1 MDKSCFLNFS
11 YLKKFAAGGR
21 SCSPSCKT
29 DISNRT
35 LENEIK
41 TMESRRRNQ
50 PRSEANSR
58 LTHRPAHT
66 DKNNISKTAN
76 IFSIFAKKNTVGQL
90 IQQSPSKDFL
100 YKRAMG
106 RDNLNALTNRRLQVN
121 SNKVTKKN
129 LVGSLKE
136 NLKVIN
142 SLNQQP
148 KSSSSTN
155 RPLKHSAALSEDLD
169 NEMVTRSLDM
179 YKKEVVR
186 MSETAT
192 VTKLCIFHNERIA
205 EFFIEKSFGKAS
217 NKAGLCPSCAVKLAS
232 KSFPISE
239 ITITLK
245 PKDRTTQ
252 INDIKA
258 EISECE
264 AFFTSKNA
272 ILKSNKFSLQRNFD
286 IQKAKIDKFFMF
298 IFQVVEKKRFLW
310 EENLRQCFLNE
321 KNRIESERQ
330 VINERMVILEKIKID
345 VFENFPKIN
354 DQLKDCDFEAIVA
367 NLESK
372 LDEIKNSS
380 KHISHTPFEFLE
392 KLDIKKT
399 VDTVDKLLEEELASS
414 YQGKYVLEN
423 LNHQNVWN
431 EQQWT
436 IESDGE
442 QDNPHGAYEEMDHF
456 QNVHESLHA
465 IDANIP
471 SIENMMQ
478 IVDEHNVMEQSTKMR
493 QKMIYT
499 DPSSYETNRHFDVN
513 AHGGPRH
520 VVPNFEI

>member
-11 YLKKFAAGGR
+11 YLKKFSVGGR

-29 DISNRT
+29 DVSNRT
-35 LENEIK
+35 LENEVK

-58 LTHRPAHT
+58 LTHKPT
-66 DKNNISKTAN
+66 QIDKNGAQKTTN
-76 IFSIFAKKNTVGQL
+76 IFSVFAKKSTIGQMV
-90 IQQSPSKDFL
+90 QHSPSKDCL
-100 YKRAMG
+100 YKRALG
-106 RDNLNALTNRRLQVN
+106 RENLNVLTSRRLQIN
-121 SNKVTKKN
+121 SSKVAKKN

-142 SLNQQP
+142 SLNSQP
-148 KSSSSTN
+148 KSNSSTN
-155 RPLKHSAALSEDLD
+155 RPIKHSATLSEDMESD
-169 NEMVTRSLDM
+169 MVARSLDL
-179 YKKEVVR
+179 YKKEAIR

-192 VTKLCIFHNERIA
+192 VTKFCIFHNERIA
-205 EFFIEKSFGKAS
+205 EFFIEKPFERAS

-232 KSFPISE
+232 KSFPIAE
-239 ITITLK
+239 ISITLR
-245 PKDRTTQ
+245 PKDRNTQ
-252 INDIKA
+252 INDIRTGIA
-258 EISECE
+258 ECE
-264 AFFTSKNA
+264 AFISSKNA

-298 IFQVVEKKRFLW
+298 VFQVVEKIRFLW

-330 VINERMVILEKIKID
+330 AISERMIILEKIKID

-354 DQLKDCDFEAIVA
+354 EQLKDNDFEAIVV

-372 LDEIKNSS
+372 LEDIKGSS
-380 KHISHTPFEFLE
+380 KHIGHTPFEFLE

-399 VDTVDKLLEEELASS
+399 VDAVDKLLEEELASS
-414 YQGKYVLEN
+414 YQGKYALEN
-423 LNHQNVWN
+423 FSHQNAWN

-436 IESDGE
+436 VESDGE
-442 QDNPHGAYEEMDHF
+442 QDPQEIYDEMGPF
-456 QNVHESLHA
+456 QNIHESIHA

-478 IVDEHNVMEQSTKMR
+478 ITEDHAIVDPDTQMR
-493 QKMIYT
+493 QEIVYT
-499 DPSSYETNRHFDVN
+499 DPSSYEKNRHHDFNTLVS
-513 AHGGPRH
+513 PRFA
-520 VVPNFEI
+520 VPN